1 MALTDQWA
9 LLEADLAADWTTA
22 RVGIDLA
29 DPSSADETLAALAPL
44 QPLRSMTGSISIR
57 ISRNGAGP
65 GTDALRRGLARLD
78 AKGIGARVAIVAVEV
93 APVAVASRPAPT
105 LVGSWLAELATV
117 PADWSDIVAEIE
129 LDSSDYLDP
138 AAVHLAP
145 VNPRL
150 VGPLTVLRFRSARQ
164 FGYGASA
171 GMVGACLERCDDA
184 GIRGR
189 VHIIQTLCDTQPVGT
204 QGPVW
209 RLHGETV

>member
-9 LLEADLAADWTTA
+9 LLEAELAADWTTA

-29 DPSSADETLAALAPL
+29 DQASADETLAALAPL
-44 QPLRSMTGSISIR
+44 QPLRSMTGSVSIR
-57 ISRNGAGP
+57 INRNGGGP

-78 AKGIGARVAIVAVEV
+78 AKGIRARVAIVGVDVAP
-93 APVAVASRPAPT
+93 APVAATPT
-105 LVGSWLAELATV
+105 PSLVGSWLAELATV

-138 AAVHLAP
+138 AAVYLAP
-145 VNPRL
+145 INPRRI
-150 VGPLTVLRFRSARQ
+150 GPLTVLRFRSARR

-184 GIRGR
+184 DIRGR
-189 VHIIQTLCDTQPVGT
+189 VRILQALCDTQPVGT

-209 RLHGETV
+209 RLDGQTV